1 VAARAV
7 AATGGDGEGVV
18 CIAAPAAILALD
30 AHRDIILGPSS
41 AWEHRLNRCQQT
53 LGEHRVSERCVNTG
67 TPRRRLH
74 TNVPTC
80 LVIRWRHAA
89 CCRISVC
96 VRTDAKRNIL
106 GAINASLTV
115 RLCDVSRREAYHV
128 RCVRSWCV
136 ASLRRFQGLS

>member
-1 VAARAV
+1 MAARAV

-74 TNVPTC
+74 TNVSRYQMAPRRV
-80 LVIRWRHAA
+80 LQNIG
-89 CCRISVC
+89 
-96 VRTDAKRNIL
+96 VRVD
-106 GAINASLTV
+106 
-115 RLCDVSRREAYHV
+115 RRQKEY
-128 RCVRSWCV
+128 SG
-136 ASLRRFQGLS
+136 SD